1 MTLLEHAADVRYPR
15 LPMTDDEKR
24 VKHLEMI
31 QAVVTRMAQ
40 NSFAMKGWAVGIVAA
55 LLAFGAKDQNLRFAI
70 LAILPC
76 LVFWGLDGYYLA
88 LERRYRDLY
97 DEVRTESGPV
107 TFAMAVGATR
117 RTWFGA
123 VLAQSVCPFYL
134 VVAGLAGV
142 VALVG
147 WRVG

>member
-1 MTLLEHAADVRYPR
+1 MTE
-15 LPMTDDEKR
+15 DEKR

-31 QAVVTRMAQ
+31 QAVVTRVAQ
-40 NSFAMKGWAVGIVAA
+40 NSFAVKGWAVGLVAA

-97 DEVRTESGPV
+97 DQVRGETGPP
-107 TFAMAVGATR
+107 TFGMAVETAR
-117 RTWFGA
+117 RTWRGA
-123 VLAQSVCPFYL
+123 VFADSVWPFYS

-147 WRVG
+147 LRVG